1 MNVKYDFSAFTKVRK
16 TCPNCQLNYH
26 VEPSFYYGPMYVAY
40 ALGVA
45 IMVVVIV
52 LNLLLFETFSFV
64 RTFGMEVGTLII
76 TAPLMN
82 VMAKI
87 IWVNFFFNYIKDW
100 NDKIKA

>member
-1 MNVKYDFSAFTKVRK
+1 
-16 TCPNCQLNYH
+16 
-26 VEPSFYYGPMYVAY
+26 MYIAY
-40 ALGVA
+40 ALEVA
-45 IMVVVIV
+45 IMVAVIV